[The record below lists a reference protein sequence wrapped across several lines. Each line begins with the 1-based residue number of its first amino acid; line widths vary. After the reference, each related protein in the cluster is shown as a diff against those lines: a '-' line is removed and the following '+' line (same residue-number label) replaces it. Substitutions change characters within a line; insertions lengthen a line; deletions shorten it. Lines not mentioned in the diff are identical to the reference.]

1 MAFLTYLP
9 ARMGLKMK
17 DTKTIIVWSGIIFL
31 LFVFIVTAVV
41 VAVHYGETWAIVL
54 CTAVAVTALIMVGV
68 AISNIAV
75 WSNWA
80 QDKQLMTAQARLMN
94 DDVMAN
100 ARAMA
105 ELQKSVLAS
114 QRIFTENGRLEKL
127 LQSGSQPEPQFFQI
141 DNSIY
146 HGLEE

>member
-1 MAFLTYLP
+1 
-9 ARMGLKMK
+9 MK

-31 LFVFIVTAVV
+31 LFTFIATAVV

-54 CTAVAVTALIMVGV
+54 STAVVVTALILVGV

-80 QDKQLMTAQARLMN
+80 QDKQLLNAQARIMN

-100 ARAMA
+100 AKAMA
-105 ELQKSVLAS
+105 ELQKIIVTN
-114 QRIFTENGRLEKL
+114 QRAFTETGRLEKL
-127 LQSGSQPEPQFFQI
+127 LQAGSQPEPQFFQV
-141 DNSIY
+141 DNNIY
-146 HGLEE
+146 HNLED